1 MKTEP
6 TRLDLSK
13 TGYRMESEDGH
24 IETGY
29 YSRVE
34 QEEDPSEPDGFYV
47 PGCEGCCGEKRAT
60 WENRP
65 NDPAAEGYS
74 GLCWCDDC
82 VESSLEPSTWAEG
95 VRFSHFDLEK

>member
-13 TGYRMESEDGH
+13 TGYRLESESHGV
-24 IETGY
+24 ETGY

-34 QEEDPSEPDGFYV
+34 QEEDPGEPDGFYV
-47 PGCEGCCGEKRAT
+47 PGCEGCDSRAT

-65 NDPAAEGYS
+65 DDPAAEGYS

-82 VESSLEPSTWAEG
+82 IEDSLDPSIQAEG
-95 VRFSHFDLEK
+95 TRLVHFDLEG